1 MNKKL
6 KIVIFIVLAI
16 IAVIVAMK
24 VFGGGSS
31 ATPATTSPLSSSA
44 AIPGSSAK
52 TGATPA
58 QSNEFSTLLSSV
70 KSIDIDTSI
79 FDNPA
84 YKNLRDYPVSLGTDV
99 VGRQNP
105 FAPIGV
111 DPVGGTGVSAGAG
124 MTSAPELQTLQPGK
138 ITANGAEFGAQMTVT
153 DTVPVQ
159 VIFEYG
165 ISDTFG
171 SATAPVVLGK
181 NGTVLS
187 SVTELAPATLYYV
200 RAVAAQ
206 GSNTTTGT
214 TMTFTTLAKAAATPK
229 KR

>member
-6 KIVIFIVLAI
+6 KIVIFIVIGLA
-16 IAVIVAMK
+16 AVVVALK
-24 VFGGGSS
+24 VFGGSS
-31 ATPATTSPLSSSA
+31 AQVPKPATGTLSTTSAVVPGNTAKPVTTAGQSS
-44 AIPGSSAK
+44 
-52 TGATPA
+52 
-58 QSNEFSTLLSSV
+58 EFSALLSSV

-79 FDNPA
+79 FENNA
-84 YKNLRDYPVSLGTDV
+84 YKSLRDYPVSLGTDI

-111 DPVGGTGVSAGAG
+111 DPAGGATTGSGVVA
-124 MTSAPELQTLQPGK
+124 TPELQTLQPSK

-153 DTVPVQ
+153 DGVPVM
-159 VIFEYG
+159 VMFEYG

-171 SATAPVVLGK
+171 NATPPGVLGK
-181 NGTVLS
+181 NGTILTP
-187 SVTELAPATLYYV
+187 VTGLAPSTLYYV

-214 TMTFTTLAKAAATPK
+214 IMTFTTLAKPVAAPK
-229 KR
+229 R